1 MSNQKLVLLRLN
13 KEEQRLLQEPLEQ
26 AWVAR
31 EGVLNFHFVIHGLEG
46 AYAGGFYHGLLEL
59 SEEYPFAPPRLLF
72 FTPSGRFQTNTP
84 ICTSFTNFHKESW
97 TSTWNVRTM
106 VLATISFMT
115 SEEGGTGSLHES
127 HSSRRAHAARSLQL
141 NRLNPLFAQLF
152 KKQLSDPAM
161 LRTPITQPA
170 AQQAVPESYYLY
182 GVYGLLALVVFA
194 WIYLRNLPQSP
205 L

>member
-1 MSNQKLVLLRLN
+1 M
-13 KEEQRLLQEPLEQ
+13 
-26 AWVAR
+26 AR

-46 AYAGGFYHGLLEL
+46 AYAGGYYHGLLEL

-84 ICTSFTNFHKESW
+84 ICTSFTNFHKETW

-115 SEEGGTGSLHES
+115 SEETGTGSIHES
-127 HSSRRAHAARSLQL
+127 HAARRAHAARSLHL
-141 NRLNPLFAQLF
+141 NRQNPLFLQLF
-152 KKQLSDPAM
+152 KKQLSDPAVM
-161 LRTPITQPA
+161 KPRAEPQPV
-170 AQQAVPESYYLY
+170 QEGTVPESYYLY

-194 WIYLRNLPQSP
+194 WVYLRNQPQSP